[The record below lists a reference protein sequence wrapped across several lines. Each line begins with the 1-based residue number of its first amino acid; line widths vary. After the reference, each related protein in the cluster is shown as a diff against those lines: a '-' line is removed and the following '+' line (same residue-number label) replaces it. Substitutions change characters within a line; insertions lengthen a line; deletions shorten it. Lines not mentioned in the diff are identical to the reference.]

1 VLGGGPAS
9 SGCARGLGRRPWQGA
24 DDGPRG
30 RARRRYDEV
39 NAARV
44 PRRSARRGAG
54 GSRLE
59 TVVRSCTD
67 AEETRWPARSAQRSL
82 AGRTRRRAGGA
93 LERDRSG
100 FQPVNASLSAF
111 FSKKLNRSAKSGE
124 YESCRSNYPLQLS
137 QRSSNVF
144 LNRFY
149 RNVVPTWNA
158 ALFWKTGG
166 TVSRLSFSLIPTQ
179 NLKCQSTRKL
189 CPSTRWTTLIK
200 VDFEVFR

>member
-1 VLGGGPAS
+1 VRPCPAVLRPGEGSVVLGKLWRPRGTAMVHRTRPIALEEGC
-9 SGCARGLGRRPWQGA
+9 SGSWRRAGRRRASASVAGRGATFKGERVWCWGVGRLPRGAHAALAGAPGRGA

-59 TVVRSCTD
+59 TVVRSCTE
-67 AEETRWPARSAQRSL
+67 AEETRWPARSAQRSP

-100 FQPVNASLSAF
+100 FQPVNASLTAF
-111 FSKKLNRSAKSGE
+111 FSKKLNRSAQSGQQE
-124 YESCRSNYPLQLS
+124 NCRSNYPLQLS
-137 QRSSNVF
+137 
-144 LNRFY
+144 
-149 RNVVPTWNA
+149 
-158 ALFWKTGG
+158 
-166 TVSRLSFSLIPTQ
+166 
-179 NLKCQSTRKL
+179 
-189 CPSTRWTTLIK
+189 
-200 VDFEVFR
+200 